1 MKRKINQW
9 VNCSPEVMAF
19 TLSPAAIMYALQDAR
34 DDIMELHRLALRV
47 ANLNPDAGE
56 IGAGML
62 ADLVATARRII
73 E

>member
-9 VNCSPEVMAF
+9 VNCSPEAMAF
-19 TLSPAAIMYALQDAR
+19 TLSPAAIMYAIQDAR
-34 DDIMELHRLALRV
+34 DDIMELHRLTLRV
-47 ANLNPDAGE
+47 ANLNPDAGD